1 MLSRPGFGRLGC
13 GGSPGTAGV
22 AQDAAPAQFAL
33 TASKAPP
40 AWRCAQHRSREGEQ
54 DGGGRAH
61 SARGRGNRAG
71 GTSRGQ
77 HQPAKQVLSSS
88 QPGVPRQSTGK
99 PPFQI
104 PTLPAPPPPVLD
116 KGGTV
121 SHQHR
126 DHQLLVGTALRSLQ
140 KQSAYL
146 VQPPKRGI
154 FPRGTNSLLV
164 RVAQRDPQ
172 APAAPP
178 HWQMAEKQMAHRT
191 AQEGTQEPSGRYF
204 LASVS
209 PATLGKAPCHWS
221 RPGVRAPP
229 LLGGL
234 CPGQPSSSSPSL
246 PPGSHGPRGRRAS
259 PGSRWQNPGPTR
271 PRPRP
276 GPGLS
281 QPSPRREPRSA

>member
-33 TASKAPP
+33 TASKSPP
-40 AWRCAQHRSREGEQ
+40 AWRSAQHRSREGEQ

-126 DHQLLVGTALRSLQ
+126 DHQLVVGTALRSLQ

-154 FPRGTNSLLV
+154 FPRGTREQPFGSGG
-164 RVAQRDPQ
+164 
-172 APAAPP
+172 
-178 HWQMAEKQMAHRT
+178 T
-191 AQEGTQEPSGRYF
+191 EGS
-204 LASVS
+204 
-209 PATLGKAPCHWS
+209 
-221 RPGVRAPP
+221 
-229 LLGGL
+229 
-234 CPGQPSSSSPSL
+234 PSSSSPTPLADGGEADGPLYRTGRNPGTIWPLFPSL
-246 PPGSHGPRGRRAS
+246 SFPCDTWKGTMPLVEAWGQGPAS
-259 PGSRWQNPGPTR
+259 PGR
-271 PRPRP
+271 PLPWPAQQLLPFAPAR
-276 GPGLS
+276 L
-281 QPSPRREPRSA
+281 PRSQR

>member
-1 MLSRPGFGRLGC
+1 MIEPTRPG
-13 GGSPGTAGV
+13 
-22 AQDAAPAQFAL
+22 
-33 TASKAPP
+33 
-40 AWRCAQHRSREGEQ
+40 
-54 DGGGRAH
+54 
-61 SARGRGNRAG
+61 AG
-71 GTSRGQ
+71 GTELEGPPEGSTNPPSRSSLRASLGSPDSPQGSLLFRFPHFPPHLHLFWIKVGQ
-77 HQPAKQVLSSS
+77 SPTNTGTTSSWWEQHSGLSRSNQLTSS
-88 QPGVPRQSTGK
+88 NHPN
-99 PPFQI
+99 
-104 PTLPAPPPPVLD
+104 
-116 KGGTV
+116 
-121 SHQHR
+121 
-126 DHQLLVGTALRSLQ
+126 VGS
-140 KQSAYL
+140 S
-146 VQPPKRGI
+146 PEGPE
-154 FPRGTNSLLV
+154 NSLLV

-178 HWQMAEKQMAHRT
+178 HWQMAEKQMAHCT